1 MNLINVFYIAFFFH
15 VTFQANGQHD
25 LFDHPEAMKLVSKGT
40 EKIYQIDVDSALYY
54 IRKLHKLIPNHP
66 VIPSMEAFLIQWENI
81 PIIEGQTF
89 VRFEAKLREAIAA
102 AENLNPLDPYD
113 EEAVFFELAT
123 RGLLAEHYAE
133 NNKYFEAINEANKM
147 YGLIKKGFD
156 LVEDNPE
163 FLFTTGLYNYFRI
176 MYPQK
181 HPIFAP
187 IAIFFKKGN
196 KELGLEQMVM
206 STEKAVISQIE
217 ASIYLSYIYL
227 RYEQTPEKAFVLLQ
241 DLIKKYP
248 TNYYLLSKF
257 LEAAYATGQYDQI
270 MPWIVDTLIN
280 TDRTYYKMIGYI
292 FRAAYLEFVEKETNE
307 AYIYYGMGVGFGNE
321 ILNHG
326 EYFKSVGYLGL
337 ARLSQQLGN
346 VNTAKSYYNLCLKYA
361 ETEDIEKAAY
371 LGLNP

>member
-1 MNLINVFYIAFFFH
+1 MHLIKVFFIALFFH
-15 VTFQANGQHD
+15 ATFQANSQHE

-40 EKIYQIDVDSALYY
+40 EKIYQLDMDSALYY
-54 IRKLHKLIPNHP
+54 IRKLHQLIPNHP

-156 LVEDNPE
+156 LVDDNPE

-176 MYPQK
+176 MYPER

-187 IAIFFKKGN
+187 VAIFFKKGD

-206 STEKAVISQIE
+206 STEKAIISQIE
-217 ASIYLSYIYL
+217 ASVYLSYIYL
-227 RYEQTPEKAFVLLQ
+227 RYEQTPEKAFILLQ
-241 DLIKKYP
+241 GLIKKYP
-248 TNYYLLSKF
+248 NNYYLLSKF
-257 LEAAYATGQYDQI
+257 LEAAYATRQYDQI
-270 MPWIVDTLIN
+270 MPWIVDSADQYRSN
-280 TDRTYYKMIGYI
+280 
-292 FRAAYLEFVEKETNE
+292 
-307 AYIYYGMGVGFGNE
+307 
-321 ILNHG
+321 IL
-326 EYFKSVGYLGL
+326 
-337 ARLSQQLGN
+337 
-346 VNTAKSYYNLCLKYA
+346 
-361 ETEDIEKAAY
+361 
-371 LGLNP
+371 

>member
-1 MNLINVFYIAFFFH
+1 MHLIKVLFIALFFH
-15 VTFQANGQHD
+15 VTFQANSQHD
-25 LFDHPEAMKLVSKGT
+25 LFDHPEAMNLVSKGT
-40 EKIYQIDVDSALYY
+40 EKIYQLDMDSALYY
-54 IRKLHKLIPNHP
+54 IRKLNKLIPNHP

-102 AENLNPLDPYD
+102 AENFNPLDPYD

-133 NNKYFEAINEANKM
+133 NNKYFDAINEANKM

-156 LVEDNPE
+156 LVDDNPE
-163 FLFTTGLYNYFRI
+163 FLFTTGLYNYFRT
-176 MYPQK
+176 MYPER

-187 IAIFFKKGN
+187 VAIFFKKGD

-206 STEKAVISQIE
+206 STEKAIISQIE
-217 ASIYLSYIYL
+217 AAVYLSYIYL
-227 RYEQTPEKAFVLLQ
+227 RYEQTPEKAFILLQ
-241 DLIKKYP
+241 GLIKKYP
-248 TNYYLLSKF
+248 NNSYLLSKF
-257 LEAAYATGQYDQI
+257 LEAAYATRQYNQI
-270 MPWIVDTLIN
+270 MPWIVDALIN
-280 TDRTYYKMIGYI
+280 TNKMYYKMIGYI
-292 FRAAYLEFVEKETNE
+292 FRATYLEFVEKETKE

-337 ARLSQQLGN
+337 GRLSQQFGN

-361 ETEDIEKAAY
+361 ETEDIEKAAH

>member
-1 MNLINVFYIAFFFH
+1 
-15 VTFQANGQHD
+15 
-25 LFDHPEAMKLVSKGT
+25 
-40 EKIYQIDVDSALYY
+40 
-54 IRKLHKLIPNHP
+54 KLHKLIPNHP

-187 IAIFFKKGN
+187 IAIFFKKGD

-206 STEKAVISQIE
+206 STEKALISQIE

-270 MPWIVDTLIN
+270 MPWMVDTLIN

-361 ETEDIEKAAY
+361 ETEDIEKAAH

>member
-1 MNLINVFYIAFFFH
+1 MNLIKVFYISLCFH
-15 VTFQANGQHD
+15 VTFQANSQHD
-25 LFDHPEAMKLVSKGT
+25 LFDHPQVMELVSKGT
-40 EKIYQIDVDSALYY
+40 EKIYQLDADSASYY
-54 IRKLHKLIPNHP
+54 ISELRKLIPNHP
-66 VIPSMEAFLIQWENI
+66 VIPSMEAFLIQWQNI

-89 VRFEAKLREAIAA
+89 VRFEAKLREAIDA
-102 AENLNPLDPYD
+102 AEHLNPLDPYD

-123 RGLLAEHYAE
+123 RGLLAEHYVE
-133 NNKYFEAINEANKM
+133 KNKYFEAINEANKL

-156 LVEDNPE
+156 LVDDNPE

-176 MYPQK
+176 MYPEK

-187 IAIFFKKGN
+187 VAIFFKRGDKV
-196 KELGLEQMVM
+196 LGLEQMVM

-227 RYEQTPEKAFVLLQ
+227 RYEQTPEKAFLLLQ
-241 DLIKKYP
+241 NLIKRYP
-248 TNYYLLSKF
+248 TNYYILSKF
-257 LEAAYATGQYDQI
+257 LESAYATQQYDKI
-270 MPWIVDTLIN
+270 MPWMVDALMDA
-280 TDRTYYKMIGYI
+280 DRTYYKMVGSI
-292 FRAAYLEFVEKETNE
+292 FRAAYLEFVEMDTKN
-307 AYIYYGMGVGFGNE
+307 AYIYYGKGVAFGKE

-337 ARLSQQLGN
+337 GRLSQRLGN

-361 ETEDIEKAAY
+361 ETRDIENAAN